1 MNSISE
7 DDFRGLPEAPLAKFL
22 ALEAIAREKLLKTFS
37 EHDDDML
44 ISIAKQSYMSTVSV
58 AARSLKIDA
67 LIGIESR
74 SSSLGAG
81 FDSFFKKVVETT
93 IELRLT
99 ASEYLNLY
107 SVKISKPTLG
117 KIKEQIGLI
126 RNSIPDLDID
136 EKRKDRLRTLL
147 GYLDAEL
154 ERPRSSLSRLMAILG
169 LIGSI
174 TALGVGTLADI
185 PSAIGTIT
193 TLIGQQKDEEPK
205 RLEDMRDE
213 IKLLPPPLE
222 GGKE

>member
-1 MNSISE
+1 LNSISE